1 MLIKYASYILGTI
14 SCIVLWMVGN
24 KNRMAMVI
32 GAVSQL
38 LWIAYAIA
46 LKQYGLI
53 ISAVV
58 YIIVYIR
65 NYIAWGKNEN

>member
-1 MLIKYASYILGTI
+1 MLEYASYILGII

-24 KNRMAMVI
+24 KNRMAMAI
-32 GAVSQL
+32 GALSQL

-58 YIIVYIR
+58 YMIVYIR
-65 NYIAWGKNEN
+65 NYITWSK